1 MLEWSYNV
9 LKNVSE
15 ANSSLYK
22 YIKKEIKIELGQFC
36 KISLFI
42 SNNCYCVHKSK
53 EHTILVMINTLKK
66 SIETV

>member
-1 MLEWSYNV
+1 MLEQSYKV
-9 LKNVSE
+9 IKNVSE
-15 ANSSLYK
+15 ANSLYK

-42 SNNCYCVHKSK
+42 SNNCYCGHKSK
-53 EHTILVMINTLKK
+53 GHTILVMINAL